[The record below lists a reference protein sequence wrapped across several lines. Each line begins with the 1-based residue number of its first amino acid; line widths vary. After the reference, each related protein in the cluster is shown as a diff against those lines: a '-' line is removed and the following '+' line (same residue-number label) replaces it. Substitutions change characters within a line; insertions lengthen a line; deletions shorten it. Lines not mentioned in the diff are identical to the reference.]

1 MILPL
6 ISTGLKIFQA
16 TRKKAS
22 SGSEMAS
29 NIVSKKTTVTGKS
42 VGRPKSGAI
51 VKASSNKIS
60 GAKFLQSTTDPSKDK
75 IKAKDG
81 ILQGIASIINMINK
95 FLSFIL
101 KTLIGDNKLTQKQS
115 ENERRGGELALK
127 RQRESS
133 LEGDQDTTGVSS
145 SKSKSKSGSFF
156 DRIIK
161 FISSIIL
168 GSLVLAVYRR
178 FTDIIQFFKN
188 AYEIIKDVFE
198 RLGEYISP
206 IWEVFKFLVDPVD
219 GISELIGLK
228 PDTTDYA
235 SMIEKELEDAG
246 VELESEQKLLGE
258 RVKEES
264 EEMEGQ
270 DDSEATDGQDNDEIS
285 LNEGEKKGKNVIMMA
300 IDFLIGVKRIANP
313 LDSLAL
319 VGAAKAEAGTLDGKP
334 IREDRSF
341 AKGMIKEHEG
351 LKLKVYKDTKGL
363 LTVGYGHQIDA
374 DSPLDIRNLKEGDVI
389 SQERADQLF
398 DMDFDD
404 HLNAA
409 RQIPGFFKATKMQQA
424 GLIDLT
430 FNMGPNWYKSF
441 PNFVKAFDE
450 GDYQEAAKQLEY
462 ADPINR
468 PGVKSGYV
476 KDVGSRRSTPIID
489 LIEGKGIDVDISPH
503 LKGIQN
509 LLSSQS
515 KNLSNKISSISMDM
529 DFEDDSPIIIPIPK
543 SKTKVVG
550 GSGGNQMI
558 VVGGEDVNSIM
569 DKIYLAKHAKV
580 G

>member
-101 KTLIGDNKLTQKQS
+101 TTLIADNKLTQKQS
-115 ENERRGGELALK
+115 ENERRAGELALK
-127 RQRESS
+127 RQREFN
-133 LEGDQDTTGVSS
+133 LETDEDGETTTK
-145 SKSKSKSGSFF
+145 SKSKSKGSFL

-161 FISSIIL
+161 FISAIII
-168 GSLVLAVYRR
+168 GSLVLTIYRK
-178 FTDIIQFFKN
+178 FSDIIQFFKD
-188 AYEIIKDVFE
+188 AYEVIKDVFE
-198 RLGEYISP
+198 RLGKYISP

-219 GISELIGLK
+219 GISKLIGLK

-246 VELESEQKLLGE
+246 VELESEEKLLGE

-313 LDSLAL
+313 VNLL
-319 VGAAKAEAGTLDGKP
+319 VGADKAEAGTLDGKP

-489 LIEGKGIDVDISPH
+489 LIGGKGIDVDISPH
-503 LKGIQN
+503 LKGIQH

-515 KNLSNKISSISMDM
+515 KNLSDKISSISMDM
-529 DFEDDSPIIIPIPK
+529 DFEDDSPIIVPIPK

-550 GSGGNQMI
+550 GSSGNQVI

-569 DKIYLAKHAKV
+569 DKIYLAKQARV

>member
-1 MILPL
+1 MVLPA
-6 ISTGLKIFQA
+6 IIGAGLKIFQA
-16 TRKKAS
+16 TRGKAS
-22 SGSEMAS
+22 SGSDVAS
-29 NIVSKKTTVTGKS
+29 NIVSKKTTVSGSS

-51 VKASSNKIS
+51 IKASSNKIS

-81 ILQGIASIINMINK
+81 ILQGFASIINVINK
-95 FLSFIL
+95 FLSSIL
-101 KTLIGDNKLTQKQS
+101 TTLIADNKLTQKQF
-115 ENERRGGELALK
+115 ENERRAGELALK
-127 RQRESS
+127 RQRESN
-133 LEGDQDTTGVSS
+133 LETDKGGETTTK
-145 SKSKSKSGSFF
+145 SKSKSKGSFF

-168 GSLVLAVYRR
+168 GSLVIAIYRR

-206 IWEVFKFLVDPVD
+206 IWEVFKFLVDPVE
-219 GISELIGLK
+219 GVSKLIGLK

-235 SMIEKELEDAG
+235 SKIEEELDVAG
-246 VELESEQKLLGE
+246 VELN
-258 RVKEES
+258 S
-264 EEMEGQ
+264 EEELLTQ
-270 DDSEATDGQDNDEIS
+270 NLREASEATEEQNSPFEIA
-285 LNEGEKKGKNVIMMA
+285 LNFIT
-300 IDFLIGVKRIANP
+300 
-313 LDSLAL
+313 
-319 VGAAKAEAGTLDGKP
+319 GASAAQAGTLDGKP

-398 DMDFDD
+398 DMDFDE

-489 LIEGKGIDVDISPH
+489 LIGGKGIDVDISPH
-503 LKGIQN
+503 LKGIQH

-515 KNLSNKISSISMDM
+515 KNLSDKISSISMDM
-529 DFEDDSPIIIPIPK
+529 DVDDDSPIIVPIPK
-543 SKTKVVG
+543 QRTKVIG
-550 GSGGNQMI
+550 RSGGCNLI
-558 VVGGEDVNSIM
+558 VVGGDDVNSSM
-569 DKIYLAKHAKV
+569 EKLYLAKQARV

>member
-1 MILPL
+1 MVLPA
-6 ISTGLKIFQA
+6 IIGAGLKIFQA
-16 TRKKAS
+16 TRGKAS
-22 SGSEMAS
+22 SGSDVAS
-29 NIVSKKTTVTGKS
+29 NIVSKKTTVSGSS

-51 VKASSNKIS
+51 IKASSNKIS

-81 ILQGIASIINMINK
+81 ILQGFASIINVINK
-95 FLSFIL
+95 FLSSIL
-101 KTLIGDNKLTQKQS
+101 TTLIADNKLTQKQF
-115 ENERRGGELALK
+115 ENERRAGELALK
-127 RQRESS
+127 RQRESN
-133 LEGDQDTTGVSS
+133 LETDKGGETTTK
-145 SKSKSKSGSFF
+145 SKSKSKGSFF

-168 GSLVLAVYRR
+168 GSLVIAIYRR

-206 IWEVFKFLVDPVD
+206 IWEVFKFLVDPVE
-219 GISELIGLK
+219 GVSKLIGLK

-235 SMIEKELEDAG
+235 SKIEEELDVAG
-246 VELESEQKLLGE
+246 VELN
-258 RVKEES
+258 S
-264 EEMEGQ
+264 EEELLTQ
-270 DDSEATDGQDNDEIS
+270 NLREASEATEEQNSPFEIA
-285 LNEGEKKGKNVIMMA
+285 LNFIT
-300 IDFLIGVKRIANP
+300 
-313 LDSLAL
+313 
-319 VGAAKAEAGTLDGKP
+319 GASAAQAGTLDGKP

-398 DMDFDD
+398 DMDFDE

-489 LIEGKGIDVDISPH
+489 LIGGKGIDVDISPH
-503 LKGIQN
+503 LKGIQH

-515 KNLSNKISSISMDM
+515 KNLSDKISSISMDM
-529 DFEDDSPIIIPIPK
+529 DVDDDSPIIVPIPK
-543 SKTKVVG
+543 QKTKVIG
-550 GSGGNQMI
+550 GSGGSNLI
-558 VVGGEDVNSIM
+558 VVGGDDVNSSM
-569 DKIYLAKHAKV
+569 EKLYLAKQARV

>member
-1 MILPL
+1 MVLPA
-6 ISTGLKIFQA
+6 IIGAGLKIFQA
-16 TRKKAS
+16 TRGKAS
-22 SGSEMAS
+22 SGSDVAS
-29 NIVSKKTTVTGKS
+29 NIVSKKTTVSGSS

-51 VKASSNKIS
+51 IKASSNKIS

-81 ILQGIASIINMINK
+81 ILQGFASIINVINK
-95 FLSFIL
+95 FLSSIL
-101 KTLIGDNKLTQKQS
+101 TTLIADNKLTQKQF
-115 ENERRGGELALK
+115 ENERRAGELALK
-127 RQRESS
+127 RQRESN
-133 LEGDQDTTGVSS
+133 LETDKGGETTTK
-145 SKSKSKSGSFF
+145 SKSKSKGSFF

-168 GSLVLAVYRR
+168 GSLVIAIYRR

-206 IWEVFKFLVDPVD
+206 IWEVFKFLVDPVE
-219 GISELIGLK
+219 GVSKLIGLK

-235 SMIEKELEDAG
+235 SKIEEELDVAG
-246 VELESEQKLLGE
+246 VELN
-258 RVKEES
+258 S
-264 EEMEGQ
+264 EEELLTQ
-270 DDSEATDGQDNDEIS
+270 NLREASEATEEQNSPFEIA
-285 LNEGEKKGKNVIMMA
+285 LNFIT
-300 IDFLIGVKRIANP
+300 
-313 LDSLAL
+313 
-319 VGAAKAEAGTLDGKP
+319 GASAAQAGTLDGKP

-398 DMDFDD
+398 DMDFDE

-489 LIEGKGIDVDISPH
+489 LIGGKGIDVDISPH
-503 LKGIQN
+503 LKGIQH

-515 KNLSNKISSISMDM
+515 KNLSDKISSISMDM
-529 DFEDDSPIIIPIPK
+529 DVDDDSPIIVPIPK
-543 SKTKVVG
+543 QRTKVIG
-550 GSGGNQMI
+550 GSGGSNLI
-558 VVGGEDVNSIM
+558 VVGGDDVNSSM
-569 DKIYLAKHAKV
+569 EKLYLAKQARV

>member
-6 ISTGLKIFQA
+6 ISTGLKIFKA
-16 TRKKAS
+16 ARGKAS

-51 VKASSNKIS
+51 VKASSNNIS
-60 GAKFLQSTTDPSKDK
+60 GAKFLQSTTDPSRDK

-81 ILQGIASIINMINK
+81 ILEGFASIINVINK
-95 FLSFIL
+95 FLSSIL
-101 KTLIGDNKLTQKQS
+101 QTLIADNKLTRKQF
-115 ENERRGGELALK
+115 ENERLSGELDLK

-133 LEGDQDTTGVSS
+133 LEDDQDTEGVPS
-145 SKSKSKSGSFF
+145 SKSKSKRNSFF

-161 FISSIIL
+161 FISSIII

-178 FTDIIQFFKN
+178 FTDVIQFFKDT
-188 AYEIIKDVFE
+188 YELIKDIFE

-206 IWEVFKFLVDPVD
+206 IWEVFKFLVDPVE
-219 GISELIGLK
+219 GISKLIGLK

-235 SMIEKELEDAG
+235 SKIEKELEDAG
-246 VELESEQKLLGE
+246 IELESEQNLLGE
-258 RVKEES
+258 KLKEES
-264 EEMEGQ
+264 EEVEGQ
-270 DDSEATDGQDNDEIS
+270 DNSEATDGQDNDDIS
-285 LNEGEKKGKNVIMMA
+285 LNEGEKKGKNIIMMA
-300 IDFLIGVKRIANP
+300 IDFLIGAKRNANP
-313 LDSLAL
+313 LNLL
-319 VGAAKAEAGTLDGKP
+319 MGADKAEAGTLDGKP

-351 LKLKVYKDTKGL
+351 LKLKAYKDTKGL

-374 DSPLDIRNLKEGDVI
+374 DSPLDIRSLKEGDVI

-404 HLNAA
+404 HSNAA
-409 RQIPGFFKATKMQQA
+409 KQIPGFFKATKKQQA

-489 LIEGKGIDVDISPH
+489 LIGGKGIDVDISPH

-515 KNLSNKISSISMDM
+515 KNLSDKISSISMDM
-529 DFEDDSPIIIPIPK
+529 DFEDDSPIIVPIPK

-558 VVGGEDVNSIM
+558 VVGGEDVNSSM
-569 DKIYLAKHAKV
+569 EKLYLAKQARV
-580 G
+580 

>member
-101 KTLIGDNKLTQKQS
+101 TTLIADNKLTQKQS
-115 ENERRGGELALK
+115 ENERRAGELALK

-133 LEGDQDTTGVSS
+133 LEGDQDTAGVSS

-161 FISSIIL
+161 FISSIIF

-178 FTDIIQFFKN
+178 FTDIIQFFKDTYETIKGFFEKLDEYMTPLWN
-188 AYEIIKDVFE
+188 A
-198 RLGEYISP
+198 
-206 IWEVFKFLVDPVD
+206 FKFIVDFSSPLLRLRGND
-219 GISELIGLK
+219 DEK
-228 PDTTDYA
+228 YA
-235 SMIEKELEDAG
+235 KDIEKEDDALIK
-246 VELESEQKLLGE
+246 ELNKDLSDQNLDI
-258 RVKEES
+258 S
-264 EEMEGQ
+264 EEE
-270 DDSEATDGQDNDEIS
+270 
-285 LNEGEKKGKNVIMMA
+285 L
-300 IDFLIGVKRIANP
+300 
-313 LDSLAL
+313 
-319 VGAAKAEAGTLDGKP
+319 GAQLKAEADEDASVGLSLEEQIASGDIMPRAFTP
-334 IREDRSF
+334 IDPRELDRSF
-341 AKGMIKEHEG
+341 AKNMIKQHEG
-351 LKLKVYKDTKGL
+351 LRLTVYKDTKGFR
-363 LTVGYGHQIDA
+363 TVGYGHKIDA
-374 DSPLDIRNLKEGDVI
+374 DSPVDIRNLKEGDTI
-389 SQERADQLF
+389 TQERANELF
-398 DMDFDD
+398 NMDFND

-409 RQIPGFFKATKMQQA
+409 MKIPGFNKATKKQQA
-424 GLIDLT
+424 ALIDLT
-430 FNMGPNWYKSF
+430 FNMGPNFIDNF
-441 PNFVKAFDE
+441 PSMGKALKA
-450 GDYQEAAKQLEY
+450 GDFTEAARQLEF
-462 ADPINR
+462 ADPDNR

-476 KDVGSRRSTPIID
+476 KDVGPRRSDPIINLLQD
-489 LIEGKGIDVDISPH
+489 KEVDKFPH
-503 LKGIQN
+503 LNFGD
-509 LLSSQS
+509 QS
-515 KNLSNKISSISMDM
+515 FILKDLSNKIDSIAMEVLEGEEEPM
-529 DFEDDSPIIIPIPK
+529 IVYVPI
-543 SKTKVVG
+543 KTPVATGG

-558 VVGGEDVNSIM
+558 VLGGEDVNSSM
-569 DKIYLAKHAKV
+569 EKFYLAKQARV

>member
-1 MILPL
+1 M
-6 ISTGLKIFQA
+6 
-16 TRKKAS
+16 
-22 SGSEMAS
+22 
-29 NIVSKKTTVTGKS
+29 
-42 VGRPKSGAI
+42 
-51 VKASSNKIS
+51 
-60 GAKFLQSTTDPSKDK
+60 
-75 IKAKDG
+75 
-81 ILQGIASIINMINK
+81 
-95 FLSFIL
+95 
-101 KTLIGDNKLTQKQS
+101 
-115 ENERRGGELALK
+115 
-127 RQRESS
+127 
-133 LEGDQDTTGVSS
+133 
-145 SKSKSKSGSFF
+145 
-156 DRIIK
+156 
-161 FISSIIL
+161 
-168 GSLVLAVYRR
+168 
-178 FTDIIQFFKN
+178 
-188 AYEIIKDVFE
+188 
-198 RLGEYISP
+198 GEYISP
-206 IWEVFKFLVDPVD
+206 IWEVFKFLVDPVE
-219 GISELIGLK
+219 GVSKLIGLK

-235 SMIEKELEDAG
+235 SKIEKELEDAG

-258 RVKEES
+258 KLKEES
-264 EEMEGQ
+264 EEVE
-270 DDSEATDGQDNDEIS
+270 GQDNDEIS
-285 LNEGEKKGKNVIMMA
+285 LNEGEKKGKNIIMMA
-300 IDFLIGVKRIANP
+300 IDFFLGVKRNANP
-313 LDSLAL
+313 VNLLM
-319 VGAAKAEAGTLDGKP
+319 GADKAQAGTLDGKP
-334 IREDRSF
+334 IREDRFF

-398 DMDFDD
+398 DMDFDE

-489 LIEGKGIDVDISPH
+489 LIGGKGIDVDISPH
-503 LKGIQN
+503 LKGIQH

-515 KNLSNKISSISMDM
+515 KNLSDKISSISMDM
-529 DFEDDSPIIIPIPK
+529 DVDDDSPIIVPIPK
-543 SKTKVVG
+543 QRTKVIG
-550 GSGGNQMI
+550 GSGGSNLI
-558 VVGGEDVNSIM
+558 VVGGDDVNSSM
-569 DKIYLAKHAKV
+569 EKLYLAKQARV

>member
-1 MILPL
+1 MVLPA
-6 ISTGLKIFQA
+6 IIGAGLKIFQA
-16 TRKKAS
+16 TRGKAS
-22 SGSEMAS
+22 SGSDVAS
-29 NIVSKKTTVTGKS
+29 NIVSKKTTVSGSS

-51 VKASSNKIS
+51 IKASSNKIS

-81 ILQGIASIINMINK
+81 ILQGFASIINVINK
-95 FLSFIL
+95 FLSSIL
-101 KTLIGDNKLTQKQS
+101 TTLIADNKLTQKQF
-115 ENERRGGELALK
+115 ENERRAGELALK
-127 RQRESS
+127 RQRESN
-133 LEGDQDTTGVSS
+133 LETDKGGDGETTTK
-145 SKSKSKSGSFF
+145 SKSKSKGSFF

-168 GSLVLAVYRR
+168 GSLVIAIYRR

-206 IWEVFKFLVDPVD
+206 IWEVFKFLVDPVE
-219 GISELIGLK
+219 GVSKLIGLK

-235 SMIEKELEDAG
+235 SKIEEELDVAG
-246 VELESEQKLLGE
+246 VELN
-258 RVKEES
+258 S
-264 EEMEGQ
+264 EEELLTQ
-270 DDSEATDGQDNDEIS
+270 NLREASEATEEQNSPFEIA
-285 LNEGEKKGKNVIMMA
+285 LNFIT
-300 IDFLIGVKRIANP
+300 
-313 LDSLAL
+313 
-319 VGAAKAEAGTLDGKP
+319 GASAAQAGTLDGKP

-398 DMDFDD
+398 DMDFDE

-489 LIEGKGIDVDISPH
+489 LIGGKGIDVDISPH
-503 LKGIQN
+503 LKGIQH

-515 KNLSNKISSISMDM
+515 KNLSDKISSISMDM
-529 DFEDDSPIIIPIPK
+529 DVDDDSPIIVPIPK
-543 SKTKVVG
+543 QRTKVIG
-550 GSGGNQMI
+550 GSGGSNLI
-558 VVGGEDVNSIM
+558 VVGGDDVNSSM
-569 DKIYLAKHAKV
+569 EKLYLAKQARV

>member
-1 MILPL
+1 MVLPA
-6 ISTGLKIFQA
+6 IIGAGLKIFQA
-16 TRKKAS
+16 TRGKAS

-75 IKAKDG
+75 IKAKEG
-81 ILQGIASIINMINK
+81 ILQGFASIINIINK
-95 FLSFIL
+95 FLSSIL
-101 KTLIGDNKLTQKQS
+101 TTLIADNKLTQKQS
-115 ENERRGGELALK
+115 ENERISGELALK

-133 LEGDQDTTGVSS
+133 LEDDQDEDTGGVPS
-145 SKSKSKSGSFF
+145 SKSKSKRGSFF

-178 FTDIIQFFKN
+178 FTDIIKFFKN

-206 IWEVFKFLVDPVD
+206 IWEVFKFLVDPVE
-219 GISELIGLK
+219 GISKLIGLK

-235 SMIEKELEDAG
+235 SKIEEELDVAG
-246 VELESEQKLLGE
+246 VELN
-258 RVKEES
+258 S
-264 EEMEGQ
+264 EEELLTQ
-270 DDSEATDGQDNDEIS
+270 NLREASEATEEQNSPFEIA
-285 LNEGEKKGKNVIMMA
+285 LNFIT
-300 IDFLIGVKRIANP
+300 
-313 LDSLAL
+313 
-319 VGAAKAEAGTLDGKP
+319 GASAAQAGTLDGKP

-398 DMDFDD
+398 DMDFDE

-489 LIEGKGIDVDISPH
+489 LIGGKGIDVDISPH
-503 LKGIQN
+503 LKGIQH

-515 KNLSNKISSISMDM
+515 KNLSDKISSISMDM
-529 DFEDDSPIIIPIPK
+529 DVDDDSPIIVPIPK
-543 SKTKVVG
+543 QRTKVIG
-550 GSGGNQMI
+550 GSGGSNLI
-558 VVGGEDVNSIM
+558 VVGGDDVNSSM
-569 DKIYLAKHAKV
+569 EKLYLAKQARV

>member
-1 MILPL
+1 MVLPA
-6 ISTGLKIFQA
+6 IIGSGLKLFQSS
-16 TRKKAS
+16 RSKAS
-22 SGSEMAS
+22 SGSDMAS

-51 VKASSNKIS
+51 VKASSNNKS

-81 ILQGIASIINMINK
+81 ILEGFASIINVINK
-95 FLSFIL
+95 FLSSIL
-101 KTLIGDNKLTQKQS
+101 TTLIADNKLTQKQS
-115 ENERRGGELALK
+115 ENERISGELALK

-133 LEGDQDTTGVSS
+133 LEDDQDTEGVPS
-145 SKSKSKSGSFF
+145 SKSKSKRSSFF
-156 DRIIK
+156 DRIIN
-161 FISSIIL
+161 FISSIII

-178 FTDIIQFFKN
+178 FTDVIQFFKDT
-188 AYEIIKDVFE
+188 YELIKDIFE

-206 IWEVFKFLVDPVD
+206 IWEVFKFLVDPVE
-219 GISELIGLK
+219 GISKLIGLK

-235 SMIEKELEDAG
+235 SKIEKELEDAG
-246 VELESEQKLLGE
+246 VELESEQNLLGE
-258 RVKEES
+258 KLKEES
-264 EEMEGQ
+264 EEVEGQ
-270 DDSEATDGQDNDEIS
+270 GQDNDEIS
-285 LNEGEKKGKNVIMMA
+285 LNEGEKKGKNIIMMA
-300 IDFLIGVKRIANP
+300 IDFLIGAKINANP
-313 LDSLAL
+313 VNLLM
-319 VGAAKAEAGTLDGKP
+319 GADKAEAGTLDGKP

-351 LKLKVYKDTKGL
+351 LKLKAYKDTKGL

-374 DSPLDIRNLKEGDVI
+374 DSPLDIRSLKEGDVI

-409 RQIPGFFKATKMQQA
+409 RQIPGFFKATKKRQA

-489 LIEGKGIDVDISPH
+489 LIGGKGIDVDISPH
-503 LKGIQN
+503 LKGIQH

-515 KNLSNKISSISMDM
+515 KNLSDKISSISMNEEDV
-529 DFEDDSPIIIPIPK
+529 DDSPIIVPIPK

-558 VVGGEDVNSIM
+558 VVGGEDVNSSM
-569 DKIYLAKHAKV
+569 EKLYLAKQARV
-580 G
+580 

>member
-1 MILPL
+1 MVLPA
-6 ISTGLKIFQA
+6 IIGAGLKIFQA
-16 TRKKAS
+16 TRGKAS
-22 SGSEMAS
+22 SGSDVAS
-29 NIVSKKTTVTGKS
+29 NIVSKKTTVSGSS

-51 VKASSNKIS
+51 IKASSNKIS

-81 ILQGIASIINMINK
+81 ILQGFASIINVINK
-95 FLSFIL
+95 FLSSIL
-101 KTLIGDNKLTQKQS
+101 TTLIADNKLTQKQF
-115 ENERRGGELALK
+115 ENERRAGELALK
-127 RQRESS
+127 RQRESN
-133 LEGDQDTTGVSS
+133 LETDKGGETTTK
-145 SKSKSKSGSFF
+145 SKSKSKGSFF

-168 GSLVLAVYRR
+168 GSLVIAIYRR

-206 IWEVFKFLVDPVD
+206 IWEVFKFLVDPVE
-219 GISELIGLK
+219 GVSKLIGLK

-235 SMIEKELEDAG
+235 SKIEEELDVAG
-246 VELESEQKLLGE
+246 VELN
-258 RVKEES
+258 S
-264 EEMEGQ
+264 EEELLTQ
-270 DDSEATDGQDNDEIS
+270 NLREASEATEEQNSPFEIA
-285 LNEGEKKGKNVIMMA
+285 LNFIT
-300 IDFLIGVKRIANP
+300 
-313 LDSLAL
+313 
-319 VGAAKAEAGTLDGKP
+319 GASAAQAGTLDGKP

-398 DMDFDD
+398 DMDFDE

-476 KDVGSRRSTPIID
+476 KDVGSRRYTPIID
-489 LIEGKGIDVDISPH
+489 LIGGKGIDVDISPH
-503 LKGIQN
+503 LKGIQH

-515 KNLSNKISSISMDM
+515 KNLSDKISSISMDM
-529 DFEDDSPIIIPIPK
+529 DVDDDSPIIVPIPK
-543 SKTKVVG
+543 QRTKVIG
-550 GSGGNQMI
+550 GSGGSNLI
-558 VVGGEDVNSIM
+558 VVGGDDVNSSM
-569 DKIYLAKHAKV
+569 EKLYLAKQARV

>member
-6 ISTGLKIFQA
+6 LSTGLKIFQA
-16 TRKKAS
+16 TRGKAS

-29 NIVSKKTTVTGKS
+29 KIVGKKTTVTGKG

-51 VKASSNKIS
+51 IKASSNKIS
-60 GAKFLQSTTDPSKDK
+60 GANFLQSTTDPSKDK

-81 ILQGIASIINMINK
+81 ILEGFASIINVINK
-95 FLSFIL
+95 FLSSIL
-101 KTLIGDNKLTQKQS
+101 TTLIADNKLTQKQS
-115 ENERRGGELALK
+115 ENERRAGELALK
-127 RQRESS
+127 RQRESN
-133 LEGDQDTTGVSS
+133 LEDDGGGTSS
-145 SKSKSKSGSFF
+145 TKTKSKSKSKGSFL
-156 DRIIK
+156 DRIIT
-161 FISSIIL
+161 FVTSVAI
-168 GSLVLAVYRR
+168 GSLVLAVYKR
-178 FTDIIQFFKN
+178 FTDVIKFFKD

-206 IWEVFKFLVDPVD
+206 IWEVFKFLVDPVE
-219 GISELIGLK
+219 GISKLIGLK

-235 SMIEKELEDAG
+235 SKIEKDLEDAG
-246 VELESEQKLLGE
+246 VELESEQKLLGQKL
-258 RVKEES
+258 KEES
-264 EEMEGQ
+264 EEVEGQ
-270 DDSEATDGQDNDEIS
+270 DNSEATDGQDNDEIS
-285 LNEGEKKGKNVIMMA
+285 LNEGEKKGKNIIMMA
-300 IDFLIGVKRIANP
+300 IDFLIGAKRNANP
-313 LDSLAL
+313 VNLLI
-319 VGAAKAEAGTLDGKP
+319 GADKAEAGTLDGKP

-341 AKGMIKEHEG
+341 AKEMIKEHEG

-374 DSPLDIRNLKEGDVI
+374 DSPLDIRSLKEGDVI

-404 HLNAA
+404 HSNAA
-409 RQIPGFFKATKMQQA
+409 KQIPGFFKATKKQQA

-489 LIEGKGIDVDISPH
+489 LIGGKGIDVDISPH

-515 KNLSNKISSISMDM
+515 KNLSDKISSISMDM
-529 DFEDDSPIIIPIPK
+529 DFEDDSPIIVPIPK

-558 VVGGEDVNSIM
+558 VVGGEDVNSSM
-569 DKIYLAKHAKV
+569 EKLYLAKQARV
-580 G
+580 

>member
-1 MILPL
+1 MVLPA
-6 ISTGLKIFQA
+6 IIGAGLKIFQA
-16 TRKKAS
+16 TRGKAS
-22 SGSEMAS
+22 SGSDVAS
-29 NIVSKKTTVTGKS
+29 NIVSKKTTVSGSS

-51 VKASSNKIS
+51 IKASSNKIS

-81 ILQGIASIINMINK
+81 ILQGFASIINVINK
-95 FLSFIL
+95 FLSSIL
-101 KTLIGDNKLTQKQS
+101 TTLIADNKLTQKQF
-115 ENERRGGELALK
+115 ENERRAGELALK
-127 RQRESS
+127 RQRESN
-133 LEGDQDTTGVSS
+133 LETDKGGETTTK
-145 SKSKSKSGSFF
+145 SKSKSKGSFF

-168 GSLVLAVYRR
+168 GSLVIAIYRR

-206 IWEVFKFLVDPVD
+206 IWEVFKFLVDPVE
-219 GISELIGLK
+219 GVSKLIGLK

-235 SMIEKELEDAG
+235 SKIEEELDVAG
-246 VELESEQKLLGE
+246 VELN
-258 RVKEES
+258 S
-264 EEMEGQ
+264 EEELLTQ
-270 DDSEATDGQDNDEIS
+270 NLREASEATEEQNSPFEIA
-285 LNEGEKKGKNVIMMA
+285 LNFIT
-300 IDFLIGVKRIANP
+300 
-313 LDSLAL
+313 
-319 VGAAKAEAGTLDGKP
+319 GASAAQAGTLDGKP

-398 DMDFDD
+398 DMDFDE

-489 LIEGKGIDVDISPH
+489 LIGGKGIDVDISPH
-503 LKGIQN
+503 LKGIQH

-515 KNLSNKISSISMDM
+515 KNLSDKISSISMDM
-529 DFEDDSPIIIPIPK
+529 DVDDDSPIIVPIPK
-543 SKTKVVG
+543 QKTKVVG
-550 GSGGNQMI
+550 GSGGSQLI
-558 VVGGEDVNSIM
+558 VVGGEDVNSSM
-569 DKIYLAKHAKV
+569 EKLYLAKQARV